1 MQNQMP
7 KIKQSLVKMASIRSN
22 YNNHKYSLVDIIH
35 LLGKKIQTE
44 YITEFMFN
52 NETYSSLAPISSENI
67 FFPRSVIIDAGNPP
81 VLFSDILLP
90 LSEKKKVNLG
100 KDIILPWPQDRK
112 SLIECISTIGEGRR
126 GGKWRQDSNHR
137 IELWLPIGVSWV
149 FGGNHSITA
158 GILQGKEIIEP
169 ENIYDISKVYDYVKC
184 DGENYIRKQDGTII
198 SPVNN
203 LDFAVIFEIGRLLQ
217 GSV

>member
-67 FFPRSVIIDAGNPP
+67 FSPRSVIIDAGNPP

-100 KDIILPWPQDRK
+100 KDIILPWPYVSSHSR
-112 SLIECISTIGEGRR
+112 
-126 GGKWRQDSNHR
+126 SN
-137 IELWLPIGVSWV
+137 P
-149 FGGNHSITA
+149 A
-158 GILQGKEIIEP
+158 ILEI
-169 ENIYDISKVYDYVKC
+169 
-184 DGENYIRKQDGTII
+184 
-198 SPVNN
+198 
-203 LDFAVIFEIGRLLQ
+203 
-217 GSV
+217 

>member
-1 MQNQMP
+1 MP

-67 FFPRSVIIDAGNPP
+67 FSPRSVIIDAGNPP

-100 KDIILPWPQDRK
+100 KDIILPW
-112 SLIECISTIGEGRR
+112 
-126 GGKWRQDSNHR
+126 
-137 IELWLPIGVSWV
+137 GV
-149 FGGNHSITA
+149 
-158 GILQGKEIIEP
+158 
-169 ENIYDISKVYDYVKC
+169 
-184 DGENYIRKQDGTII
+184 
-198 SPVNN
+198 
-203 LDFAVIFEIGRLLQ
+203 
-217 GSV
+217 